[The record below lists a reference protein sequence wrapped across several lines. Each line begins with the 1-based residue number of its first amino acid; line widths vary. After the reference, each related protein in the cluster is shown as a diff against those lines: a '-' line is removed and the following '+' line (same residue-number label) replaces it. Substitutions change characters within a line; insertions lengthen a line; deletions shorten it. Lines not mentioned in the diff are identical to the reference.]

1 MGRTSTRKSRTS
13 KTVPTRRASQMPTR
27 QPTQTAATPQGST
40 FGDAIKSGV
49 GLGIGMEAVRGV
61 TGMMKSSPSQVTN
74 ENPCIQPHNELLQCL
89 NEKHFDCTEFLNSY
103 NACLSKSN

>member
-13 KTVPTRRASQMPTR
+13 RTVPTRTASQMPTR
-27 QPTQTAATPQGST
+27 QPTQTAARPQGST

-89 NEKHFDCTEFLNSY
+89 NENILTAQNF
-103 NACLSKSN
+103 